1 MFGIPK
7 DIAHKMVINGNYVLH
22 KIFINFHKS
31 QFPTGRTNNSKN
43 NSKPAKRATIW
54 AQKPLEMTYP
64 RNDLEMVINS

>member
-7 DIAHKMVINGNYVLH
+7 DIPHKMVIKGNYVLQ

-43 NSKPAKRATIW
+43 NSKRPTLETI
-54 AQKPLEMTYP
+54 
-64 RNDLEMVINS
+64 